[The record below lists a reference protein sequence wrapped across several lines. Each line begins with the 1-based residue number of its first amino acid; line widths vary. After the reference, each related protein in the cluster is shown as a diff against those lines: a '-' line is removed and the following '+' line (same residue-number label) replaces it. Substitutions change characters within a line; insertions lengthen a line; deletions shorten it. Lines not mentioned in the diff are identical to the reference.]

1 MMNIPVQIS
10 VLCLL
15 YGMLLPGASLA
26 FVVAPQVQ
34 SRSTFI
40 CSPQKYFDTR
50 RWMSSSGYVPPVPEG
65 TVASKKKKSL
75 HPSVG
80 DIVRFYDLD
89 GGKVD
94 GQVLV
99 GRISYIQKNLGNE
112 GSGWLV
118 EIAELDD
125 VGSGFYADY
134 PMQKRSRKRTMRDLA
149 DVSPI
154 AASFVRTEDAF
165 KVPIDSKTGNPIVR
179 AESYDIEDYPGPF
192 AGANAINQEIVQA
205 DGEVYGALKSKL
217 LRYSAIAG
225 LAGAVVVDLAKG
237 SEDALIYFGGVLASL
252 FYLFFLTVKTD
263 TVASQD
269 AKLGSDVA
277 NLRFVAPLLV
287 LVGVAFYNKSRG
299 DENPVL
305 GQGPF
310 DTVTAEQFASA
321 ILGFLT
327 YRIPLFFT
335 QIQDAFKD
343 DQGDMIL
350 PGSAGVAIQL
360 AKKESE
366 KEIAALT
373 ADSLVTV
380 LLVSGPQATGR
391 SELVR
396 RLVEEGNGQFVLPKM
411 VDNVKDPVM
420 FERLK
425 NRDEFLSYDHSGR
438 YGLTKEGIF
447 ETARGC
453 GPDSV
458 VVVDATTDLAKRL
471 SSLAGLRL
479 IGVWVGYNKV
489 EDFELSIAKQID
501 SGLIT
506 IPEDETRESVIRARI
521 RDIVQEIEFGISS
534 GIFEFTIINED
545 GDASLKQLREA
556 ASYCFK

>member
-1 MMNIPVQIS
+1 
-10 VLCLL
+10 
-15 YGMLLPGASLA
+15 
-26 FVVAPQVQ
+26 
-34 SRSTFI
+34 
-40 CSPQKYFDTR
+40 
-50 RWMSSSGYVPPVPEG
+50 MSSSGYVPPVPEESI
-65 TVASKKKKSL
+65 VAKKKKRL
-75 HPSVG
+75 YPSVG

-89 GGKVD
+89 GGKID

-165 KVPIDSKTGNPIVR
+165 KVPIDSKTGKPIVR
-179 AESYDIEDYPGPF
+179 AVSYDIEDYPGPF
-192 AGANAINQEIVQA
+192 SGANVINQDIVQS

-217 LRYSAIAG
+217 LRYSAIVG
-225 LAGAVVVDLAKG
+225 LACAVIVDLVKG
-237 SEDALIYFGGVLASL
+237 SEDAVIYFVGVLASL
-252 FYLFFLTVKTD
+252 LYLFFLTVKTD
-263 TVASQD
+263 TVASQG
-269 AKLGSDVA
+269 ARLGSNVA

-287 LVGVAFYNKSRG
+287 LVGVAFYNKSLG

-310 DTVTAEQFASA
+310 DTVTTEQFASA

-343 DQGDMIL
+343 DQGEMIL

-360 AKKESE
+360 AKKDSE
-366 KEIAALT
+366 KENAALT
-373 ADSLVTV
+373 SDSLVPV

-391 SELVR
+391 SELVK

-411 VDNVKDPVM
+411 VDKVKEPLI
-420 FERLK
+420 FERLEK
-425 NRDEFLSYDHSGR
+425 RDEFLSYDKSAR
-438 YGLTKEGIF
+438 FGLTKEGIF

-458 VVVDATTDLAKRL
+458 VVVDATTELAKRL
-471 SSLAGLRL
+471 TSLAGLRL
-479 IGVWVGYNKV
+479 IGVWIGYDKV
-489 EDFELSIAKQID
+489 EDFESNIAKQID
-501 SGLIT
+501 SGLIP

-545 GDASLKQLREA
+545 EDASLKQLREA
-556 ASYCFK
+556 ASYCFQ